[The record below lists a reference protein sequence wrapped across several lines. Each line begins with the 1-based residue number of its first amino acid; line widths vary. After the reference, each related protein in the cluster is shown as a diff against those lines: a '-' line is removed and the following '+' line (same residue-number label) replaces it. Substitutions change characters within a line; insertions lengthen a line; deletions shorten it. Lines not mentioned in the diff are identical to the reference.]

1 MEPEEKEGYR
11 KNWTP
16 LEERARFIIEMA
28 LANQIGLRQAERE
41 SGVSRWTILRF
52 LQKQRGISS
61 WNLGM
66 LLSVLTE
73 LFSLSE
79 PACLPTES
87 PAPLP
92 DATDRERASRPTPTP
107 RSSGETGQTEEIQ
120 LIYEQCL
127 SQPNQPTTP

>member
-16 LEERARFIIEMA
+16 LEERARLIIEMA
-28 LANQIGLRQAERE
+28 LADKIGLRELARQ

-66 LLSVLTE
+66 LLSVLKSDFLIPT
-73 LFSLSE
+73 
-79 PACLPTES
+79 PVGLPTES

-92 DATDRERASRPTPTP
+92 DAPDRERAVQTDPDAPIQRRKPGRPKK
-107 RSSGETGQTEEIQ
+107 SD
-120 LIYEQCL
+120 
-127 SQPNQPTTP
+127 